1 MLLPAITEG
10 KEFDRVPPY
19 TDCATVRITFGL
31 RFIFHAFS
39 PRDRMND
46 SYSYL
51 PERTGSPEGV
61 DESDATLD
69 LTVLSEMKNDRGQR
83 GRDPCQSRLLLLQN
97 A

>member
-1 MLLPAITEG
+1 
-10 KEFDRVPPY
+10 
-19 TDCATVRITFGL
+19 
-31 RFIFHAFS
+31 
-39 PRDRMND
+39 MND